1 MGSEASIQAPVVEAL
16 ADWCTRRPLEPV
28 AVVTPSWEAA
38 LQISRRVA
46 QRLAGRACLGLMAM
60 PPEALAER
68 MGAPALAEAG
78 VRRLPPWGLEWLAE
92 RAARAV
98 GGYYQAVLDR
108 PGFAGVLARTVAFLR
123 YHAVPP
129 SRLEEVARQASPEER
144 PRWQALAAICR
155 AVDARLAPAGPW
167 ESEGRWADGA
177 AVWWAAVRAAR
188 QGKAAAR
195 LGSARLVVWATPEPF
210 DPGHLWYELLTA
222 LGAEGSGVAVEPMPL
237 DVAELRVRAAH
248 TELVMAS
255 DEVREAELAIEAL
268 LGAAAEGVPFY
279 RMAVVVRGDE
289 GYRQLVVDAARR
301 AGLRPYVPGAVR
313 LARTP
318 EGLALLRWLEL
329 VEEGLPRAATMEWL
343 ASSPLRPERF
353 GVEPSRWQ
361 PAAWDK
367 LSARAGVVAGL
378 DAWQRRLEAAGYL
391 LRDEPHWPGL
401 ESAARQL
408 VAMARAFPAEGTWA
422 DLAGACRRFLEE
434 AVEPGPGA
442 HRLLERLDRL
452 AELDDLAGDGERVP
466 LGRFRQALAALLDA
480 QADSEGRFEQ
490 GGPAVLEAG
499 QAWGCSFDT
508 VVVVGLND
516 PGWPARRSG
525 ARSPLLSEADLEALG
540 LGDAGR
546 RSAWESR
553 RERELF
559 AAAVGAAERRLTV
572 SRARAE
578 ALTGRLRVDSP
589 YVAWLEQQAPGCG
602 RSQARWTA
610 EPLDLPAF
618 YVAQAARLRRAAEA
632 HLATCFPHAARGA
645 AARRAR
651 WSARLT
657 PWDGLVRQDPDGK
670 PSAALVVSP
679 TALER
684 YARCPRLFFFER
696 RLRVAEAEDPEAAA
710 GLEGRARGSVAHRAL
725 QLFFARWSRAAP
737 ALPPG
742 WERWVAEA
750 VDQAVEE
757 NYPAVAAL
765 PGVARLQ
772 KELLREALLRF
783 VSEELAGLTAEGW
796 QPEGFEVEVEATLA
810 LDGGLMVRLPNRLDR
825 VDVRRDPATG
835 QIVAIRVVD
844 YKTSRAAPRPDR
856 LNGGR
861 SLQLPLYL
869 LAAARYGSV
878 PLTACSAELVML
890 QEDGSAARVPL
901 AGHQWSSLEGDVR
914 LVVETLARLILEG
927 SFPGLPASAEA
938 CRRCRFHVVCGPEA
952 LHQARRK
959 EGEPQLQAMTE
970 LRERFK

>member
-1 MGSEASIQAPVVEAL
+1 MGSGASIQAPVVEEL
-16 ADWCTRRPLEPV
+16 AEWCTSRPLEPV
-28 AVVTPSWEAA
+28 AVVAPSWEAA
-38 LQISRRVA
+38 LQLSRRVA
-46 QRLAGRACLGLMAM
+46 QRLAGRACVGLFAM
-60 PPEALAER
+60 PPEALVER
-68 MGAPALAEAG
+68 IGAPALAEAG

-98 GGYYQAVLDR
+98 GGYYQAVVGR
-108 PGFAGVLARTVAFLR
+108 PGFARVLARTVAFLR

-129 SRLEEVARQASPEER
+129 SRLDEAARQASQDER
-144 PRWQALAAICR
+144 PRWQALAAIYR
-155 AVDARLAPAGPW
+155 AVDASLAPAGPW

-177 AVWWAAVRAAR
+177 AVWWAAVQAAR
-188 QGKAAAR
+188 QGKAPAR
-195 LGSARLVVWATPEPF
+195 LGCARLVVWAAPEPF
-210 DPGHLWYELLTA
+210 DPGHPWYELLSA
-222 LGAEGSGVAVEPMPL
+222 LGAEASGVDVVPVPL
-237 DVAELRVRAAH
+237 DLAEVRVRAAH

-255 DEVREAELAIEAL
+255 DEVREAELAVEAL
-268 LGAAAEGVPFY
+268 LQAAAEGVAFY

-289 GYRQLVVDAARR
+289 GYRQLVADAARR

-329 VEEGLPRAATMEWL
+329 VEQGLPRAAIMEWL

-353 GVEPSRWQ
+353 GVEASRWQ

-378 DAWQRRLEAAGYL
+378 DAWERRLEAAGPF
-391 LRDEPHWPGL
+391 LRDEPHWPDL
-401 ESAARQL
+401 EAAGRQL
-408 VAMARAFPAEGTWA
+408 VAMARSFPAEGTWRE
-422 DLAGACRRFLEE
+422 LAGACRRWVEE
-434 AVEPGPGA
+434 AVAPGPGA
-442 HRLLERLDRL
+442 HRLLERLDRV
-452 AELDDLAGDGERVP
+452 AELDELIGDGERVP
-466 LGRFRQALAALLDA
+466 LGRFRQALAALLEA

-490 GGPAVLEAG
+490 GGPAVLEAE

-516 PGWPARRSG
+516 PGWPAHRSG

-559 AAAVGAAERRLTV
+559 AAAVASAERRLTV

-589 YVAWLEQQAPGCG
+589 YVAWLELQAPGCG
-602 RSQARWTA
+602 RSQARRPA

-618 YVAQAARLRRAAEA
+618 YVDQAARLRKAAEA

-657 PWDGLVRQDPDGK
+657 PWDGLVRPEEGK
-670 PSAALVVSP
+670 PASPLVVPP

-684 YARCPRLFFFER
+684 YARCPRQFFFER

-710 GLEGRARGSVAHRAL
+710 GLQGRARGSVAHRAL
-725 QLFFARWSRAAP
+725 QLFFERWRRVAP
-737 ALPPG
+737 TLPPG
-742 WERWVAEA
+742 WEQWVAEA
-750 VDQAVEE
+750 VDQAVDE

-783 VSEELAGLTAEGW
+783 VAQELAGLTAEGW
-796 QPEGFEVEVEATLA
+796 QPEAFEVEVEATLA
-810 LDGGLMVRLPNRLDR
+810 LDGGLTVRLPNRLDR

-844 YKTSRAAPRPDR
+844 YKTSRAAPKPDR
-856 LNGGR
+856 LTGGR

-878 PLTACSAELVML
+878 PVTACSAELVML
-890 QEDGSAARVPL
+890 KEDGSAARVPL
-901 AGHQWSSLEGDVR
+901 AGPQWSSLEGDVR

-927 SFPGLPASAEA
+927 SFPGLPASAEE